1 MASQADAILVQPNSS
16 LPVDDPRTATTG
28 RMSAVLK
35 TSDRAAFQQLAR
47 DELAGL
53 YALARRLTGRDAEDL
68 VQEALLRACRSFASL
83 RDHQAGGQWLR
94 VILTNV
100 WRDRLRKGSREPTEV
115 SLDDAEGFSLYRT
128 LVDEDPF
135 PYSDTLHL
143 DFLGDF
149 SEDDI
154 HTVLQRLPAR
164 YRAPLVLRY
173 MEGFPTKQIAR
184 LLELPL
190 GTVLS
195 QLHRGRNVFERALW
209 DYAIESGAMNGTAV
223 RREDAPWTG

>member
-1 MASQADAILVQPNSS
+1 
-16 LPVDDPRTATTG
+16 
-28 RMSAVLK
+28 VLD
-35 TSDRAAFQQLAR
+35 TRDRAAFQQLAR

-53 YALARRLTGRDAEDL
+53 YALARRLTGQDAEDL

-83 RDHQAGGQWLR
+83 RDRQAGGKWLR

-100 WRDRLRKGSREPTEV
+100 WRDRLRKDSREPTEV
-115 SLDDAEGFSLYRT
+115 PLEDAECFSLYRT
-128 LVDEDPF
+128 LVEEDPL

-143 DFLGDF
+143 DFLGSF

-154 HTVLQRLPAR
+154 HTVLQRMTPL
-164 YRAPLVLRY
+164 YRAPLALRY
-173 MEGFPTKQIAR
+173 IEGFPTKQIAR

-195 QLHRGRNVFERALW
+195 QLHRGRKLFERALW
-209 DYAIESGAMNGTAV
+209 DYAAEADAFAGCTAA
-223 RREDAPWTG
+223 REDAS

>member
-1 MASQADAILVQPNSS
+1 L
-16 LPVDDPRTATTG
+16 G
-28 RMSAVLK
+28 AVLK

-83 RDHQAGGQWLR
+83 REPRAGGQWLR

-100 WRDRLRKGSREPTEV
+100 WRDRLRKGSREPAEV

-143 DFLGDF
+143 DFLGGF

-154 HTVLQRLPAR
+154 HIVLQRLPAR

-195 QLHRGRNVFERALW
+195 QLHRGRKLFERALW

>member
-1 MASQADAILVQPNSS
+1 L
-16 LPVDDPRTATTG
+16 G
-28 RMSAVLK
+28 AVLK

-53 YALARRLTGRDAEDL
+53 YALARRLTGHDAEDL

-83 RDHQAGGQWLR
+83 REPRAGGQWLR

-100 WRDRLRKGSREPTEV
+100 WRDRLRKGSRGPTEV

-143 DFLGDF
+143 DFLGGF

-173 MEGFPTKQIAR
+173 MEGFPTKQIAL

-195 QLHRGRNVFERALW
+195 QLHRGRKLFERSLW
-209 DYAIESGAMNGTAV
+209 EYAIESGAMNGTAA

>member
-1 MASQADAILVQPNSS
+1 
-16 LPVDDPRTATTG
+16 
-28 RMSAVLK
+28 VLHP
-35 TSDRAAFQQLAR
+35 SDTAAFQQLAR

-68 VQEALLRACRSFASL
+68 VQEALLRACRSFSSL

-100 WRDRLRKGSREPTEV
+100 WRDRQRKQDRGPTEV
-115 SLDDAEGFSLYRT
+115 SLDGVEGFSLYRT
-128 LVDEDPF
+128 LVEEDPF
-135 PYSDTLHL
+135 PYSDSLHL
-143 DFLGDF
+143 DFLGGF
-149 SEDDI
+149 SEVDVQM
-154 HTVLQRLPAR
+154 VLQRMPPL

-173 MEGFPTKQIAR
+173 VEGFPTKQIAR

-195 QLHRGRNVFERALW
+195 QLHRGRKLFERGLW
-209 DYAIESGAMNGTAV
+209 DYAAESGALV
-223 RREDAPWTG
+223 APGGAGGEA

>member
-1 MASQADAILVQPNSS
+1 M
-16 LPVDDPRTATTG
+16 G
-28 RMSAVLK
+28 AVLQ

-47 DELAGL
+47 NELTGL

-68 VQEALLRACRSFASL
+68 VQETLLRACRSFSSL
-83 RDHQAGGQWLR
+83 RDRQAGGQWLR

-100 WRDRLRKGSREPTEV
+100 WRDRLRKDSREPTEV
-115 SLDDAEGFSLYRT
+115 SLDDVECFSLYRT
-128 LVDEDPF
+128 LVEEDPL

-143 DFLGDF
+143 DFLGSF
-149 SEDDI
+149 SGDDV
-154 HTVLQRLPAR
+154 HTVLQHLPPR

-184 LLELPL
+184 MLELPL

-195 QLHRGRNVFERALW
+195 QLHRGRKLFERALW
-209 DYAIESGAMNGTAV
+209 DYASESGALSGTVAG
-223 RREDAPWTG
+223 REDPQWSR

>member
-1 MASQADAILVQPNSS
+1 
-16 LPVDDPRTATTG
+16 
-28 RMSAVLK
+28 MSAVLK

-100 WRDRLRKGSREPTEV
+100 WRDRLRKDSREPTAV
-115 SLDDAEGFSLYRT
+115 PLDDIECFSLYRT
-128 LVDEDPF
+128 LVEEDPF

-143 DFLGDF
+143 DFLGSF
-149 SEDDI
+149 SEDDV
-154 HTVLQRLPAR
+154 HTVLQRLPPL
-164 YRAPLVLRY
+164 YRAPLLLRY

-184 LLELPL
+184 VLELPL

-195 QLHRGRNVFERALW
+195 QLHRGRKLFERALW
-209 DYAIESGAMNGTAV
+209 DYAAETDAFAGCAAA
-223 RREDAPWTG
+223 REDASWSR

>member
-1 MASQADAILVQPNSS
+1 MH
-16 LPVDDPRTATTG
+16 
-28 RMSAVLK
+28 AVLK
-35 TSDRAAFQQLAR
+35 TSDKAAFQQLAR
-47 DELAGL
+47 RELTGL
-53 YALARRLTGRDAEDL
+53 YALARRLAGQDAEDL

-100 WRDRLRKGSREPTEV
+100 WRDRLRKDSREPTEV
-115 SLDDAEGFSLYRT
+115 PLDDVEGFSLYRT
-128 LVDEDPF
+128 LIDEDPF

-143 DFLGDF
+143 DFLGGF
-149 SEDDI
+149 CEDDI

-173 MEGFPTKQIAR
+173 VEGFPTKQIAR
-184 LLELPL
+184 MLGLPL

-195 QLHRGRNVFERALW
+195 QLHRGRKLFERALW
-209 DYAIESGAMNGTAV
+209 DYAIESGAVTEAVAETATGTAIGTV
-223 RREDAPWTG
+223 AGTAGRREDAPWTG

>member
-1 MASQADAILVQPNSS
+1 MC
-16 LPVDDPRTATTG
+16 
-28 RMSAVLK
+28 AVLK

-53 YALARRLTGRDAEDL
+53 YALARRLTGRGDAEDL
-68 VQEALLRACRSFASL
+68 VQEALLRACRSFGSL
-83 RDHQAGGQWLR
+83 RDAQAGGQWLR

-100 WRDRLRKGSREPTEV
+100 WRDRVRKGSREPAEV

-143 DFLGDF
+143 DFLGGF

-154 HTVLQRLPAR
+154 HTVLQRLPDR

-195 QLHRGRNVFERALW
+195 QLHRGRKLFERALW
-209 DYAIESGAMNGTAV
+209 DYATESGVLNATAA

>member
-1 MASQADAILVQPNSS
+1 L
-16 LPVDDPRTATTG
+16 G
-28 RMSAVLK
+28 AVLK

-47 DELAGL
+47 NELTGL

-68 VQEALLRACRSFASL
+68 VQEALLRACQSFASL

-143 DFLGDF
+143 DFLGGF

-195 QLHRGRNVFERALW
+195 QLHRGRKLFERGMW
-209 DYAIESGAMNGTAV
+209 DYAIESGAMNGTAA

>member
-1 MASQADAILVQPNSS
+1 
-16 LPVDDPRTATTG
+16 
-28 RMSAVLK
+28 MSAVLK

-100 WRDRLRKGSREPTEV
+100 WRDRLRKGSREPTGV

-143 DFLGDF
+143 DFLGGF
-149 SEDDI
+149 SDDDI
-154 HTVLQRLPAR
+154 HIVLQRLPAR

-195 QLHRGRNVFERALW
+195 QLHRGRKLFERALW
-209 DYAIESGAMNGTAV
+209 DYAIESGAMNGTA

>member
-1 MASQADAILVQPNSS
+1 MG
-16 LPVDDPRTATTG
+16 DPRTGDGKALG
-28 RMSAVLK
+28 AVLK

-53 YALARRLTGRDAEDL
+53 YALARRLSGRDAEDL
-68 VQEALLRACRSFASL
+68 VQEALLRACRSFTSL
-83 RDHQAGGQWLR
+83 RDPQAGGQWLR

-100 WRDRLRKGSREPTEV
+100 WRDRLRKDSREPTEV

-143 DFLGDF
+143 DFLGSF

-164 YRAPLVLRY
+164 YRAPLLLRY
-173 MEGFPTKQIAR
+173 TEGFPTKQIAR
-184 LLELPL
+184 LLELPI

-195 QLHRGRNVFERALW
+195 QLHRGRKLFERALW
-209 DYAIESGAMNGTAV
+209 DYAIESGAIDGTAP
-223 RREDAPWTG
+223 RREDAP

>member
-1 MASQADAILVQPNSS
+1 MQCACGRIRPY
-16 LPVDDPRTATTG
+16 RWATTNCDDW
-28 RMSAVLK
+28 RMSAVLE
-35 TSDRAAFQQLAR
+35 TGDRAAFQQLAR

-53 YALARRLTGRDAEDL
+53 YSLARRLGGRDAEDL

-83 RDHQAGGQWLR
+83 RDRQAGGGWLR

-100 WRDRLRKGSREPTEV
+100 WRDRVRKESRGPIEV

-128 LVDEDPF
+128 LVEEDPF

-143 DFLGDF
+143 DFLDSF
-149 SEDDI
+149 CEDDV

-173 MEGFPTKQIAR
+173 LEGFSTKQIAGV
-184 LLELPL
+184 LELPL

-195 QLHRGRNVFERALW
+195 QLHRGRKLFERALW
-209 DYAIESGAMNGTAV
+209 DSATESGALSTTVAGQGGV
-223 RREDAPWTG
+223 PWNR